1 MTLVSKIVRLFSVYL
16 YYSRQCVFLPDS
28 PTLTGFGYIKLL
40 LYSFYNI
47 YSPLIMNH
55 DQGSVKWPPGVYNSG
70 NVDYFNFVLSIVY
83 NRISVVSNNSILIID
98 YSPIQL
104 PSETP
109 LMNKSAEEEMDTGDI

>member
-1 MTLVSKIVRLFSVYL
+1 
-16 YYSRQCVFLPDS
+16 
-28 PTLTGFGYIKLL
+28 
-40 LYSFYNI
+40 
-47 YSPLIMNH
+47 MNH